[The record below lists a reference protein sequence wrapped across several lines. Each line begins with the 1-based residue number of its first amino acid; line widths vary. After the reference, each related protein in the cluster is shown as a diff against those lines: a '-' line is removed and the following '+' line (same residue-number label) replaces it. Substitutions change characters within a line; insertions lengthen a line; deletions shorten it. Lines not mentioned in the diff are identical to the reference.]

1 MEEFQNFQYYFM
13 FWIRVEKSIYGP
25 FNKEWELIAFMHSV
39 FIVFYILKYS
49 LLIIRMMISARQ
61 ERE

>member
-13 FWIRVEKSIYGP
+13 FWIGVEKSIYGP